1 MKPIVPTS
9 EVDIFFEG
17 LFSEP
22 RLRHPEGIAIDREG
36 NVWCGGE
43 GGEIYR
49 IRHDGSE
56 IELVASTNGFTLGL
70 AFDGTGSLYT
80 CDLKHAAVFR
90 LDSTGR
96 LERFADGND
105 ERKLRVPISPWL
117 TSLETACTSPTATT

>member
-17 LFSEP
+17 IFSEP
-22 RLRHPEGIAIDREG
+22 RLRHPEGVAIDREG

-70 AFDGTGSLYT
+70 AFDGTGSLLRSEARGGFSIGLNRPT
-80 CDLKHAAVFR
+80 GAFR
-90 LDSTGR
+90 
-96 LERFADGND
+96 
-105 ERKLRVPISPWL
+105 
-117 TSLETACTSPTATT
+117 